1 MPFRVGFALSPFISR
16 PLPSFRRRP
25 ETSSRHSGAG
35 RKRPPV
41 IPAQAGNQKGFIE
54 ILNSGYRVG
63 VRHDGKD
70 VEHFY
75 TGYRI
80 KSGMTRMDRGP
91 V

>member
-1 MPFRVGFALSPFISR
+1 MALCPSEWGSPF
-16 PLPSFRRRP
+16 PLSSLAP
-25 ETSSRHSGAG
+25 SRHSGAG